1 MSPEPSDL
9 PRWSNRKWLLTI
21 FLVFLLQLALVLYL
35 GERPLAPKPA
45 PQFGTS
51 IRLAMEPWSQE
62 QLAAAPMV
70 SDPALFALPNPKSF
84 SGQAW
89 FTFSPLEYQ
98 FTDWTEPKR
107 WLDLDTNR
115 LAADF
120 SFLVEKQETPPML
133 VADKPMPPLAGVEI
147 FTLLPP
153 MRTESRV
160 RLEGDLAK
168 RALLRP
174 LEAPSWQSSDIL
186 TNSVV
191 RMIVDHR
198 GFTVSAI
205 LLATSGLKEA
215 DQFALKTATT
225 AQFEPLPQASSG
237 KGGAGDGLSF
247 GRLVFEWHTIA
258 PKITNT
264 AQLSP

>member
-9 PRWSNRKWLLTI
+9 PRWTNRKWLLTI

-51 IRLAMEPWSQE
+51 IRLAVEPWSQE

-70 SDPALFALPNPKSF
+70 SDPMLFALPNPRSF

-89 FTFSPLEYQ
+89 FTFSPLEYH
-98 FTDWTEPKR
+98 FTDWSEPQR

-120 SFLVEKQETPPML
+120 SFLVEKQETPSLL
-133 VADKPMPPLAGVEI
+133 VADKPMPGLAGIEI
-147 FTLLPP
+147 FAPAPP
-153 MRTESRV
+153 MRTQSSFRF
-160 RLEGDLAK
+160 EGDLAK
-168 RALLRP
+168 RSLVRA
-174 LEAPSWQSSDIL
+174 LEAPSWQSTDIL

-191 RMIVDHR
+191 QMIVDIR

-205 LLATSGLKEA
+205 LLSTSGLKEA
-215 DQFALKTATT
+215 DQFALKAATT
-225 AQFEPLPQASSG
+225 AQFEPLPQSSRG
-237 KGGAGDGLSF
+237 KDRKETPSF